1 MNRKLLSAFIM
12 LLICAGAA
20 WAQTEMPE
28 EAKNHLVKGIETM
41 EMVQSPDDFEQ
52 AVREFEDA
60 ARLAPDSPEVHYYLG
75 KTLSMVKGQAG
86 RAIKELERYLEL
98 APGAPDAQKVKGEI
112 AGLEE
117 LKKASRKSGSLGF
130 VPVVLPDG
138 IYIKYANPGAR
149 FYNHQLD
156 RGTKI
161 VAINGIETA
170 GMSLNDFLDHADG
183 EPGSYIEYDII
194 WGGERRHKRV
204 KRPTRE
210 GMKGFREIGEE
221 YLGDIV
227 SESTKPI
234 VVVCWSPESKPC
246 KRLGFMM
253 SRVGHSKFADKA
265 VLLSVSADEHPD
277 LVERFGIQCLPTTLC
292 FKQGHVVDRLDGGTI
307 PEFSSKVSRFI
318 KQYETYVGEPQSA
331 IQHNKAGD

>member
-1 MNRKLLSAFIM
+1 M
-12 LLICAGAA
+12 LFLCIGIAR
-20 WAQTEMPE
+20 AQTEMPE
-28 EAKNHLVKGIETM
+28 EAKNHLVKGIKAMETA
-41 EMVQSPDDFEQ
+41 QSPDDFEQ

-60 ARLAPDSPEVHYYLG
+60 ARLAPDSPDVHYYLG
-75 KTLSMVKGQAG
+75 KTLSLVKGQAG

-138 IYIKYANPGAR
+138 VYIKYANPGAR
-149 FYNHQLD
+149 FFDHRLD

-183 EPGSYIEYDII
+183 EPGSYIDYDII
-194 WGGERRHKRV
+194 WGEKRINKRV
-204 KRPTRE
+204 KRPSRE
-210 GMKGFREIGEE
+210 GMRGFREIGEE
-221 YLGDIV
+221 YLDDIV
-227 SESTKPI
+227 SESTKP
-234 VVVCWSPESKPC
+234 VVVVFWSPESKPC
-246 KRLGFMM
+246 KHLSFMM
-253 SRVGHSKFADKA
+253 TRVGHSKFADKA

-277 LVERFGIQCLPTTLC
+277 LVERFGIQLLPTTLF
-292 FKQGHVVDRLDGGTI
+292 FKQGHVADRLDGGTI
-307 PEFSSKVSRFI
+307 PEFSSKVSGFI
-318 KQYETYVGEPQSA
+318 KQCETYDNEPQSK
-331 IQHNKAGD
+331 IQHNEAGDS